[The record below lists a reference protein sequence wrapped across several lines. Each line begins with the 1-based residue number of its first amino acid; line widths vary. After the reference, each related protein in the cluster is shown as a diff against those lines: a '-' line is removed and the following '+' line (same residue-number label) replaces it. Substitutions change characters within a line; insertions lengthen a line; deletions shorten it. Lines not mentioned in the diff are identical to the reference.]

1 DDGDIL
7 MFDLEAPSVPQEN
20 PASKSREVS
29 TQTKPEVKDSSV
41 KRYTLEIEDEKDES
55 PRATYVEEEET
66 DRFLQFKTMKK
77 PVVEP
82 QEEEEGEMDPMNA
95 PISKVLRARTEE
107 RKRSLKAF
115 NYKFRDN
122 ASRIDKIESEPAY
135 KRQGIELTENEE
147 TGLSRTSINTSGEE
161 DDIELRSNNSF
172 LHDNVD

>member
-1 DDGDIL
+1 
-7 MFDLEAPSVPQEN
+7 
-20 PASKSREVS
+20 
-29 TQTKPEVKDSSV
+29 
-41 KRYTLEIEDEKDES
+41 
-55 PRATYVEEEET
+55 
-66 DRFLQFKTMKK
+66 MKK
-77 PVVEP
+77 PVDEP
-82 QEEEEGEMDPMNA
+82 QEKEEEGEMDPMNA

-161 DDIELRSNNSF
+161 DDIELRSDRKSTRLNSSHVAISYAVF
-172 LHDNVD
+172 CLK